1 MKTPT
6 AGRQQREEVILVVS
20 DLHLSSGMDPHRGTW
35 SPTEDFFCDQEF
47 AEFLAHYAK
56 SGKTRL
62 VINGDMADFLQV
74 LTLPTEE
81 EIRSYGIPRRDISPR
96 YGLRCSEAAAAFQ
109 IDKIVDGHPRAF
121 RALADFLAKGNRV
134 TIIKGN
140 HDVQFFWEEARATF
154 RRRLERLAGPAD
166 SGAIRANL
174 EFLPWF
180 FHVPGYLY
188 VEHGNQYE
196 PATSFSNFLLPV
208 LPFDA
213 PGAGRHIELDLSSF
227 LVRYFTNRM
236 EVLDVRADNFRPLD
250 QYLQRFF
257 RDHPLVFLTT
267 TRDAL
272 RYLTRT
278 TAKAARMARG
288 KRSAEYRAIVTR
300 NAELLRAEAERFA
313 GRTPGAAESLR
324 RALEDISSR
333 KASPVLSTGV
343 NRYLARL
350 LRRPARALLWILPL
364 YLILLVGELLSA
376 ATAWITEYTG
386 PGWQEVWRVTLV
398 LRLPHLA
405 LVAALLL
412 ASLAIRQAL
421 RRKENREALRED
433 PVLLLRRAAAYV
445 SERLH
450 VRYVVFG
457 HSHAEDRQTLAGG
470 GTYFNSGTWTGVL
483 SEQEN
488 LYRNVRQLSFV
499 KFQKG
504 RGELLQWDASR
515 SAPRPVVIVDAVPFQ
530 FPDRSRWIDTVWKLL
545 RRR

>member
-1 MKTPT
+1 MKTRT
-6 AGRQQREEVILVVS
+6 AGRHPRDEVILVVS
-20 DLHLSSGMDPHRGTW
+20 DLHLSSGRDPQRGTW

-47 AEFLAHYAK
+47 AEFLACYGK
-56 SGKTRL
+56 EGKTRL

-74 LTLPTEE
+74 LTLPTEDE
-81 EIRSYGIPRRDISPR
+81 VRSYGIPKHDISHR

-109 IDKIVDGHPRAF
+109 IDRIVDGHPLAF
-121 RALADFLAKGNRV
+121 RALAGFLAKGNRV

-140 HDVQFFWEEARATF
+140 HDVQFFWERARATL
-154 RRRLERLAGPAD
+154 RRRLERLAGPA
-166 SGAIRANL
+166 GARSVRANL

-196 PATSFSNFLLPV
+196 PATSFSNFLLPL
-208 LPFDA
+208 LPFDS

-236 EVLDVRADNFRPLD
+236 EVLDVRADNYRPLGR
-250 QYLQRFF
+250 YLQRFF

-278 TAKAARMARG
+278 TEKAARMARG
-288 KRSAEYRAIVTR
+288 ARSAEYRSIVKR
-300 NAELLRAEAERFA
+300 NAELLRVEAERSA
-313 GRTPGAAESLR
+313 GRTPGAAERLR
-324 RALEDISSR
+324 HALEDIASR
-333 KASPVLSTGV
+333 RASPVLSTGV

-350 LRRPARALLWILPL
+350 LREPARALLWILPL
-364 YLILLVGELLSA
+364 YLILLVGEFLGA
-376 ATAWITEYTG
+376 ATAWITLNSG
-386 PGWQEVWRVTLV
+386 PAWQAVWQGALILKV
-398 LRLPHLA
+398 PHL
-405 LVAALLL
+405 VVVTALLST
-412 ASLAIRQAL
+412 SLAIRQAL
-421 RRKENREALRED
+421 RRNDSRQTLRED
-433 PVLLLRRAAAYV
+433 PVVLLRRAAAYIADRLQV
-445 SERLH
+445 S
-450 VRYVVFG
+450 YVVFG
-457 HSHAEDRQTLAGG
+457 HSHVEDSQALGG
-470 GTYFNSGTWTGVL
+470 AKTYINSGTWTGVL

-499 KFQKG
+499 KFEKG

-515 SAPRPVVIVDAVPFQ
+515 SEARPVVVVDAAPYRVRE
-530 FPDRSRWIDTVWKLL
+530 RSRLLGTLWNLL